1 MLCVSPSDAV
11 QIRRN
16 STFNSTFPL
25 FGSHIP
31 GYHQLCVMFI
41 RGGDRFEQAPSDGAY
56 AEEQNGQ
63 LRRHL
68 RPTLL
73 IAGALVLLQVGTD
86 IWNREVL
93 DPATLRT
100 YVALLSVPLISAAL
114 TFLPATVV
122 ATETIAVLFDA
133 AFATVLVAFVFA
145 PGANVSGVV
154 SAICLKM
161 LATAVMV
168 PWSPKQQ
175 DRSNALTLILYA
187 TAVWIASPPAMKTHE
202 IVAPILAAILAS
214 IGRRRID
221 ATHRALYGRTADL
234 EASGERLRDALTQ
247 ERALLGVANTL
258 NVLTGLRPALERL
271 NRATAE
277 ATRSAFSTTFLV
289 HESDDSVELASTY
302 STDGGLTHDL
312 GTRFPH
318 WSGSELFRAMTHGRT
333 IAVDDVRQQKLVPP
347 KLLEETGVGVIAFS
361 PIISHGQ
368 LLGVLM
374 AGRSTGEVAFTEREV
389 TILSGIAA
397 TAAISIN
404 NARLYEDLTASE
416 SAYRDLFQR
425 ANDLI
430 FVADIDGCLHFANEA
445 ALRFIDCSPTQLD
458 QHKWTDFL
466 PKRDAERLA
475 RRGRIGAT
483 RWADENTTFAIR
495 AHSPA
500 AGEMILETRAR
511 RISPPGQKPERFQCI
526 ARDVTERSRRDA
538 ETSALLARLQ
548 ESQRLQDEFVA
559 NMSHELRTP
568 LNVIIGYAD
577 LISDDLNLPINSNA
591 RSFLDRI
598 GAASRALQRMVE
610 SILEYARL
618 DRGRM
623 VVIATNFSSEHLLME
638 LQALC
643 NDVRSTFEVKLD
655 LTQDEPIEFMTDYD
669 RLYSV
674 LSNLLL
680 NALKFT
686 PKGAITL
693 TLSRN
698 GDDALFRVQDTGIG
712 IEPNELR
719 SVFEPFR
726 QVDGSDTRAFGGVG
740 LGLAIVRRNV
750 DLLLGAIDVDSAP
763 EKGTVFEV
771 TIPIEMEGSQRLR
784 ASSAA

>member
-1 MLCVSPSDAV
+1 
-11 QIRRN
+11 
-16 STFNSTFPL
+16 
-25 FGSHIP
+25 
-31 GYHQLCVMFI
+31 MFI
-41 RGGDRFEQAPSDGAY
+41 RRGDRLEHTPSDRAY
-56 AEEQNGQ
+56 ADERNAQ
-63 LRRHL
+63 LRWQL
-68 RPTLL
+68 RPTML
-73 IAGALVLLQVGTD
+73 ITGALVLLQIGTD
-86 IWNREVL
+86 LWIRQVL
-93 DPATLRT
+93 DPATLLT
-100 YVALLSVPLISAAL
+100 YVALLSVPMISAAL

-122 ATETIAVLFDA
+122 ATETIAILFDLS
-133 AFATVLVAFVFA
+133 FATVLVAFVFA
-145 PGANVSGVV
+145 PGANVSGVTV
-154 SAICLKM
+154 AICLKM

-175 DRSNALTLILYA
+175 DRSNLITLFLYA
-187 TAVWIASPPAMKTHE
+187 SAVWIAPPPEMRTHE
-202 IVAPILAAILAS
+202 IIAPILAATLAS
-214 IGRRRID
+214 IGRRRLD
-221 ATHRALYGRTADL
+221 ATHRALYGRTAEL
-234 EASGERLRDALTQ
+234 EASSGRLRDALNQ

-289 HESDDSVELASTY
+289 HESDDSVELASTHIFE
-302 STDGGLTHDL
+302 GGLTHDL
-312 GTRFPH
+312 GTRFPN
-318 WSGSELFRAMTHGRT
+318 WSESELCKAMAQGQTV
-333 IAVDDVRQQKLVPP
+333 AVDDIYRQKLVPP
-347 KLLEETGVGVIAFS
+347 ELLEETQVGVIAFS
-361 PIISHGQ
+361 PIMSHGR

-374 AGRSTGEVAFTEREV
+374 AGRSAGEVAFTEREV

-430 FVADIDGCLHFANEA
+430 FVADVEGGLHFANEA
-445 ALRFIDCSPTQLD
+445 ALRFIDCPSTQLD

-466 PKRDAERLA
+466 PQRDAERLA
-475 RRGRIGAT
+475 RLGRIGAN
-483 RWADENTTFAIR
+483 RGADENTTFSIR
-495 AHSPA
+495 AHSPS
-500 AGEMILETRAR
+500 AGETILETRAR
-511 RISPPGQKPERFQCI
+511 MISPPGQKPGRFQCI
-526 ARDVTERSRRDA
+526 ARDVTERSRRDQ

-577 LISDDLNLPINSNA
+577 LISDDLNLPINSDA

-623 VVIATNFSSEHLLME
+623 IVIPTNFSSEHLLME

-686 PKGAITL
+686 PKGEITL

-698 GDDALFRVQDTGIG
+698 DSNATFRVRDTGIG

-750 DLLLGAIDVDSAP
+750 DLLQGTIDVDSTP
-763 EKGTVFEV
+763 EQGTVFEV
-771 TIPIEMEGSQRLR
+771 CVPIEMEGALPLR